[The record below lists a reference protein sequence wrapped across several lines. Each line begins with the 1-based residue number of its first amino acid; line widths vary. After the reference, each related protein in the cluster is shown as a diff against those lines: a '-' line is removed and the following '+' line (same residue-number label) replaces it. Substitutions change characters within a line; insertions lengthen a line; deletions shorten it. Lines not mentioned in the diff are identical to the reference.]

1 MEQGKTSTKVAGV
14 DVGKHW
20 LDAAGHGG
28 SDVMRVANTPAGI
41 AELIGWMSTRGVV
54 RVGMEASGGYER
66 AVREACDE
74 AGLEVVVHQPLEVR
88 LFARLKRLRAK
99 NDRIDA
105 LLIAAATAQVDTV
118 RAAADPRLRELAER
132 LTVYERI
139 TEQLAQM
146 RGFMEHVTAKDLV
159 ADLKAQLVSL
169 ARLKAKLARDIIERI
184 KAHRDLADR
193 LKLLL
198 SLPGIGSIVAASL
211 IVRMPE
217 LGRMTRGQPA
227 ALLGTAPYDRDS
239 GQMKGMRFI
248 GGGRSRPR
256 RMVYLAAL
264 SAKRFD
270 PGFKAFAQGLADRG
284 KPAKV
289 ILVAIMRK
297 LIEAANLVL
306 SRGQPWVKHSP
317 A

>member
-1 MEQGKTSTKVAGV
+1 MQQGKTSTKVVGV

-20 LDAAGHGG
+20 LDVAEHGA
-28 SDVMRVANTPAGI
+28 SDAMRVSNTPAGI
-41 AELIGWMSTRGVV
+41 SELIGWMSARGVV

-66 AVREACDE
+66 DIRQACDE

-105 LLIAAATAQVDTV
+105 VLIAAATAQVDTV
-118 RAAADPRLRELAER
+118 RAAADPRLRDLAER

-139 TEQLAQM
+139 TDQLAQA
-146 RGFMEHVTAKDLV
+146 RGFMEHVTAKDLI

-169 ARLKAKLARDIIERI
+169 ARLKAKLARTILDRI
-184 KAHRDLADR
+184 KACPDLAQR

-198 SLPGIGSIVAASL
+198 SLPGIGPIVAASL

-239 GQMKGMRFI
+239 GQTKGMRFI
-248 GGGRSRPR
+248 AGGRSRPR

-264 SAKRFD
+264 SAKRYD
-270 PGFKAFAQGLADRG
+270 PGFKAFAEALANRG

-297 LIEAANLVL
+297 LIEAANLIL